1 MPWACTSSAFA
12 ELTRGADCEIVAP
25 WRECRVEKESHA
37 RGYLWFAFGIGCWE
51 RGKFEVATLRGV
63 TADSARARCE
73 LGVA

>member
-51 RGKFEVATLRGV
+51 RGLRGV